1 MAKVEIVESDKIGKI
16 GKQGKSGKSGKS
28 GESGRE
34 KVLFTASTT
43 TILNGFMNN
52 TTRTLATALSTP

>member
-1 MAKVEIVESDKIGKI
+1 MERWKSLKVAKLAKLAKLAKKS
-16 GKQGKSGKSGKS
+16 KSGKG

-52 TTRTLATALSTP
+52 NTRTLATALSTP